1 MTEEHAE
8 AILMSFN
15 RKNAY
20 TNVLECQLVVLKKTI
35 NNNAFCTQHLLT
47 KHAHLIVIFQTLYCD
62 FQFLPA
68 KFY

>member
-1 MTEEHAE
+1 
-8 AILMSFN
+8 MSFN

-47 KHAHLIVIFQTLYCD
+47 KHAHLIVIFKPFIVISNFASQILLENVLL
-62 FQFLPA
+62 F
-68 KFY
+68 